1 MWGVPEIVLRIH
13 EFTKN
18 ICFYLGLF
26 RSQLSH
32 WIIPLKTVFR
42 NYVNIF
48 VISKTLISWP
58 YVWTALFLSH
68 QMALYNGNF
77 SYLSYAPDGVCT
89 VNAVSV
95 LLHTT
100 TYYVGI
106 PERRP
111 ALATA
116 CRKDEPNTWIFKPFV
131 V

>member
-32 WIIPLKTVFR
+32 WIIPLKTVFCMQT
-42 NYVNIF
+42 F
-48 VISKTLISWP
+48 LWFLKPWFHDPML
-58 YVWTALFLSH
+58 WTALFLSH